1 MRAEFFVVLGVL
13 PLELLA
19 YQVSVVFAT
28 NWVECMIHG
37 CFEMT
42 HTGNLVRACQ
52 INIFC
57 NETRAGRLGMSA
69 KQHRRL

>member
-1 MRAEFFVVLGVL
+1 MRAEFFLVLGVL
-13 PLELLA
+13 PVELLA

-52 INIFC
+52 IDIFVMKL
-57 NETRAGRLGMSA
+57 ALGD
-69 KQHRRL
+69 